1 MLAMLLML
9 SLNKLATSAM
19 EHTVA
24 AFSPAWPV
32 AVKVDGC
39 TVAVVAVVVSVLVGV
54 DGNELLCIEGAVGD
68 EAWLK

>member
-39 TVAVVAVVVSVLVGV
+39 TVAVVVSVLVGV